1 MGLYLL
7 NIDTIAMF
15 LRRRRYGRRRHPVT
29 LWGVIFLVA
38 AWLLIWFV
46 KGTEKK
52 TEDKESA
59 ESRRVVHIVA
69 IVIAL
74 IFIVLSSVADIMGD
88 DK

>member
-29 LWGVIFLVA
+29 LWGLIFLVA

-74 IFIVLSSVADIMGD
+74 IFIVLSSIADIMGD

>member
-29 LWGVIFLVA
+29 LWGLIFLVA

>member
-1 MGLYLL
+1 MGFDLL
-7 NIDTIAMF
+7 TFETAAML
-15 LRRRRYGRRRHPVT
+15 LRRRRYGRSRHPVT
-29 LWGVIFLVA
+29 LWGVIFLAA

-52 TEDKESA
+52 SGDKESA
-59 ESRRVVHIVA
+59 ESRQVVHIVA